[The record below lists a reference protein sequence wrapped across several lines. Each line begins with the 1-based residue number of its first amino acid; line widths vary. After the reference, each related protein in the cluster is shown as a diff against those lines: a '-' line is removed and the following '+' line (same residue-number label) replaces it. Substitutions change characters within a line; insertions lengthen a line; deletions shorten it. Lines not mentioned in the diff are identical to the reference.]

1 MFAPPQS
8 GAQGEKKRRIGL
20 ITISHLTKIFE
31 GKGPRVT
38 ALEDVNLEIGKGDI
52 YGIIGMSGAGK
63 STLLRCLTLLE
74 RPTSGQIMLA
84 GQDIASLSGAQLRA
98 ARRGMGVVFQGYNL
112 LMQKTVAENVA
123 FPLRLEKGYDKA
135 AVQARVAEL
144 LAIVG
149 LEDRAGAYPAQLSG
163 GQKQRVAIARALA
176 TQPEMLLCDEPTSAL
191 DPLTTKIHA
200 GPADGYQ
207 QKAGRHHHHHHP
219 RAFGGT
225 GHLFHVAVI
234 SEGRLAE
241 SGAVAD
247 VFGSPRS
254 CDKAAAGQRG
264 VKTMAEFFNEYGA
277 LLWEGTLETL
287 YMTLFATL
295 FAYVLGLPMGVLLT
309 VTKAGGVA
317 PAPRFNAV
325 FGWLVNLLRSLPF
338 IILMF
343 FIIPFTRLLV
353 GTSIGATA
361 ALVPL
366 TLSAAPFIARMVEQS
381 LEEIDTGVI
390 EAAQCM
396 GATRWQ
402 IVTRVLLVESVP
414 SLLRGLSISLITILG
429 YTAITGSVGAGGLG
443 NLAFRFGY
451 QRYQKPV
458 MYATVLLLILLVCVI
473 QIIFDLAARKADK
486 RTR

>member
-1 MFAPPQS
+1 
-8 GAQGEKKRRIGL
+8 
-20 ITISHLTKIFE
+20 
-31 GKGPRVT
+31 
-38 ALEDVNLEIGKGDI
+38 
-52 YGIIGMSGAGK
+52 
-63 STLLRCLTLLE
+63 
-74 RPTSGQIMLA
+74 
-84 GQDIASLSGAQLRA
+84 
-98 ARRGMGVVFQGYNL
+98 
-112 LMQKTVAENVA
+112 
-123 FPLRLEKGYDKA
+123 
-135 AVQARVAEL
+135 
-144 LAIVG
+144 
-149 LEDRAGAYPAQLSG
+149 
-163 GQKQRVAIARALA
+163 
-176 TQPEMLLCDEPTSAL
+176 
-191 DPLTTKIHA
+191 
-200 GPADGYQ
+200 
-207 QKAGRHHHHHHP
+207 
-219 RAFGGT
+219 
-225 GHLFHVAVI
+225 
-234 SEGRLAE
+234 
-241 SGAVAD
+241 
-247 VFGSPRS
+247 
-254 CDKAAAGQRG
+254 
-264 VKTMAEFFNEYGA
+264 MAEFFNEYGA

-361 ALVPL
+361 A
-366 TLSAAPFIARMVEQS
+366 PFIARRVEQS